1 MAPLKALVALSGFAA
16 QTPLDGAD
24 TAIWL
29 AASPDVEGVAGRF
42 FDKRRER
49 RCPFGDPGAIYELR
63 ALVDRQ
69 PATGGG
75 GWWPTRRVDHRDAHQ
90 GSGSA
95 EKRHRR

>member
-1 MAPLKALVALSGFAA
+1 MIDLTRNVSGPLKALLALTGFAA

-29 AASPDVEGVAGRF
+29 AASSDVEGVTGRF

-49 RCPFGDPGAIYELR
+49 RCPFGDPGAIHELR

-69 PATGGG
+69 LATGGG
-75 GWWPTRRVDHRDAHQ
+75 GMVANAASRPP
-90 GSGSA
+90 
-95 EKRHRR
+95 